1 MSNTAENRCEI
12 TPPTPRVFAP
22 ELPSLT
28 LLGTILSLLPL
39 HSTAIQCQR
48 CVPRGPFLAS
58 LAGLPSYPAVSHTFV
73 MISVLSLTMVHSR
86 AFEV

>member
-12 TPPTPRVFAP
+12 TPTYRGA
-22 ELPSLT
+22 LPLNRHHSP

-48 CVPRGPFLAS
+48 CVLRGPFLAS
-58 LAGLPSYPAVSHTFV
+58 LAGLPSYPTVSHTFV